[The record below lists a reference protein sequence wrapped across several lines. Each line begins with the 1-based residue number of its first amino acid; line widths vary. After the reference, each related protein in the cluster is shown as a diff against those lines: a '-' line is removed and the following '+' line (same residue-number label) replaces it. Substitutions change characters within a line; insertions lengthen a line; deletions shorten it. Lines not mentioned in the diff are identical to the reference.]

1 MACIIDH
8 HFTRALVDS
17 AVLRCVRSRTT
28 MYSCSSFTEVKPC
41 ANNRI
46 SRSMGATISVPN
58 MNNGVSVY
66 KWVRLRTVCIVSDI
80 NDTVHVEAKRKYER
94 QECKVVGKSTPHDFI
109 RNCAHLVG
117 EAILM
122 PTVLL
127 RGDGHGTRRVPDVLS
142 YCVSVWTADLYKIH
156 LEEHRGQEVECAH
169 PEINVQ
175 VAATADLV
183 RNRHLEER

>member
-28 MYSCSSFTEVKPC
+28 MYSCSSFTEVRPC
-41 ANNRI
+41 ANNLI

-80 NDTVHVEAKRKYER
+80 NDAVHVEAKRDMSARNAKWWGNPHLTILSAIALIWLEKQYSCRPSFSAVMDTVPVEYLMFFRIAFPSGLLICTKY
-94 QECKVVGKSTPHDFI
+94 T
-109 RNCAHLVG
+109 
-117 EAILM
+117 
-122 PTVLL
+122 
-127 RGDGHGTRRVPDVLS
+127 
-142 YCVSVWTADLYKIH
+142 
-156 LEEHRGQEVECAH
+156 
-169 PEINVQ
+169 
-175 VAATADLV
+175 
-183 RNRHLEER
+183 

>member
-28 MYSCSSFTEVKPC
+28 MYLLVLHRGQAMCQQSNLAF
-41 ANNRI
+41 
-46 SRSMGATISVPN
+46 
-58 MNNGVSVY
+58 NGCDN
-66 KWVRLRTVCIVSDI
+66 LICIVSDV
-80 NDTVHVEAKRKYER
+80 NDAVHVEA
-94 QECKVVGKSTPHDFI
+94 HDFI

-117 EAILM
+117 EAILV

-127 RGDGHGTRRVPDVLS
+127 RGNGHGTRRVPDVLS
-142 YCVSVWTADLYKIH
+142 YCVPVWTAD
-156 LEEHRGQEVECAH
+156 

-175 VAATADLV
+175 VAASADLV
-183 RNRHLEER
+183 GNRHLIIDV